1 MEVGLRSPPQ
11 LVLLTSYNGQ
21 TITYDAIGNPLQYRD
36 GYNFTWSN
44 GRQLSAVTKGTDSI
58 SYTYDSDGLRTSKT
72 VNGTTTDYYW
82 ANGVLQAQKT
92 GSEYILFLY
101 DESGRAYGFLIK
113 NGTTEE
119 YYYYIFNAQG
129 DVTGIVV
136 LIIKKI
142 RF

>member
-21 TITYDAIGNPLQYRD
+21 TITYDAD
-36 GYNFTWSN
+36 G
-44 GRQLSAVTKGTDSI
+44 I
-58 SYTYDSDGLRTSKT
+58 RTSKT
-72 VNGTTTDYYW
+72 VNGTTTNYYW

-129 DVTGIVV
+129 DVTGVVV